1 MVGYLYKNMSDTHDH
16 EEKAETHEIL
26 SPIVVDEGA
35 PMRELLPHIQKM
47 LDDYISG
54 LNSAKKAVT
63 PIHIDDIALRV
74 AKFYEM
80 IRKVVDWKEDN
91 ALRRSATE
99 RVLKRTLFPKLSKLT
114 LTPDVDTYRV
124 AYTVTADLIRG
135 GHLLNDEIPEE
146 SVMVIETALKK
157 YLYILAHAK
166 FTKFEQIPLK
176 QQINFAMFIIEL
188 AACEI
193 EEILTTPVKE
203 RVLLETMTKMM
214 SDRIRV
220 RPDGT
225 MNDDEKKT
233 QVYIA
238 VCRTLFDLD
247 DTFIMA
253 QLIKFS
259 YRSWSMPSEE
269 DLAVY
274 AKDIPALWEGSSHVL
289 EHPLARQF
297 YAICERM
304 DTVYML
310 IGDLLDTYKDR
321 TEELQKLFGNKERY
335 LEEITTAYDKR
346 YHSLKS
352 RLMRLAIFSTL
363 SVFLSNWATFF
374 IVEIPLASIF
384 YEGFNWFTATIDFV
398 VPTVVMALL
407 VSIIKAPGAENIKS
421 VLTAVTQST
430 YSGEKMM
437 LYDVYLKKRR
447 NKFFNLFASILYTF
461 MMFGVLGGAGY
472 IFYIAKLPI
481 TSVIFDTFTIALTF
495 FAAVL
500 IRNKSKELTVDD
512 SSSIFEFFMDML
524 SVPIA
529 RVGSFLATK
538 WKEYNIVAILF
549 TFLIETPMVVILDFI
564 ESWSKYLKERR
575 ADLH

>member
-1 MVGYLYKNMSDTHDH
+1 MSDSKNH
-16 EEKAETHEIL
+16 EEKKEVPSSAMVTL
-26 SPIVVDEGA
+26 DEGA
-35 PMRELLPHIQKM
+35 PTHTLLPHIQKM
-47 LDDYISG
+47 LDDYLSG
-54 LNSAKKAVT
+54 LNNAKRAVT
-63 PIHIDDIALRV
+63 PIHVDDIALRI

-80 IRKVVDWKEDN
+80 VRKVVDWKEDN

-114 LTPDVDTYRV
+114 LSPDVDTYRV

-135 GHLLNDEIPEE
+135 GHLQNDEIPEE
-146 SVMVIETALKK
+146 SVLIIETALKK
-157 YLYILAHAK
+157 YLYILANAK
-166 FTKFEQIPLK
+166 FTKIEHIPLK
-176 QQINFAMFIIEL
+176 QQINFAMFVIEL

-193 EEILTTPVKE
+193 EDILTNPVKE
-203 RVLLETMTKMM
+203 RVLLEGMTTMM
-214 SDRIRV
+214 SNRIRV
-220 RPDGT
+220 RPEGT

-247 DTFIMA
+247 DTFIIA
-253 QLIKFS
+253 QLIKFT
-259 YRSWSMPSEE
+259 YRSWSLPTAD

-274 AKDIPALWEGSSHVL
+274 SKDIPSLWEGSSHVL

-310 IGDLLDTYKDR
+310 IGDVLDTYKDAPE
-321 TEELQKLFGNKERY
+321 TLQKLFENKELY
-335 LEEITTAYDKR
+335 IEQISAAYDKR
-346 YHSLKS
+346 YFSLKS
-352 RLMRLAIFSTL
+352 RLTRLAIFSTL

-374 IVEIPLASIF
+374 IVEVPLASIF
-384 YEGFNWFTATIDFV
+384 YEGFNWFTTVIDFV

-407 VSIIKAPGAENIKS
+407 VSIIRAPNEANIKS
-421 VLTAVTQST
+421 VLTTVTQST
-430 YSGEKMM
+430 YTDEKTM

-447 NKFFNLFASILYTF
+447 NKFFTLFAVMLYTF

-481 TSVIFDTFTIALTF
+481 TSVVFDTFTIALTF

-512 SSSIFEFFMDML
+512 SSSIFEFVMDML

-529 RVGSFLATK
+529 RVGSYLAAK

-549 TFLIETPMVVILDFI
+549 TFLVETPMVVILDFI
-564 ESWSKYLKERR
+564 ENWSTYLKERR